1 MTKEKLSLHLTS
13 ITNRNLMY
21 TTSQKKAFYEQSKLW
36 LQSPCT
42 EASYDLLVDTLIY
55 HEWAYSVDGQ
65 AVIGDQEYDILY
77 KQLEGIESHL
87 SSIRADS
94 PTQRVTTD
102 LKGDSVTVDHLVPML
117 SLGNSYNAEDLQD
130 FHKQVIKNAFLE
142 EGAQV
147 SYTAEP
153 KYDGGS
159 IALVYEHDKLIR
171 SATRG
176 NGQKGEEMTANAR
189 AMSSVPL
196 MAKFSEYG
204 IVKAELRGES
214 IISKPDFDKI
224 NQARLDN
231 GQDLFANPRNA
242 ATGGLRTKD
251 ANETRSRKIQT
262 FVFQLG
268 YAIDKD
274 GNDLLPQLKTHYG
287 TLELLAK
294 LGFKTPGDG
303 AKLCKTIEEAI
314 TFCAE
319 CEAKRDTYDY
329 EIDGMVVKVNDL
341 ALQDTIGY
349 TQHHPKWAIA
359 YKFKA
364 KQSTTKLIGIE
375 YQIGKIGS
383 VTPVAKL
390 DPVQLAGVTVS
401 SVSLHNEDFITARDL
416 HLGDTVVVERAGD
429 VIPYIVKALPDLR
442 DGSEVKIEFPK
453 ACPQNSVDAIT
464 LIREEGE
471 AAWRCPRC
479 TCGEQQLQQMIFHVS
494 KDAMDIDGFGK
505 SYIEKFY
512 EHGWLADIS
521 DIYDLDYGLIEELE
535 GFGKRSVVKLKAAID
550 KAKQN
555 PIHRLL
561 HSLTIHHLGKKG
573 SKLLAQEVNHV
584 LDFKTWT
591 IEEFENIK
599 DIGPVLAANMVAYYS
614 DQDNIDLLEKME
626 SYGVNLT
633 QLEADKPLQ
642 VSADAPLAGKTI
654 LFTGTLQTMGRKE
667 AQQIAERAGAKTLSG
682 ISSKLNILV
691 AGEKAGSKLKKATA
705 LGTVQIMT
713 EEEFVRLVNG

>member
-1 MTKEKLSLHLTS
+1 
-13 ITNRNLMY
+13 MY
-21 TTSQKKAFYEQSKLW
+21 TTAQKKTFYEYSKKW
-36 LQSPCT
+36 LNDPCSQ
-42 EASYDLLVDTLIY
+42 ADYDLLVDTLIY
-55 HEWAYSVDGQ
+55 HEWAYSIGGE
-65 AVIGDQEYDILY
+65 AVIGDQEYDTLY
-77 KQLEGIESHL
+77 KQLETIEAQITNVRH
-87 SSIRADS
+87 DS

-102 LKGDSVTVDHLVPML
+102 LKGDSVTVNHLVPML

-142 EGAQV
+142 EGSQV
-147 SYTAEP
+147 YYTAEP

-159 IALVYEHDKLIR
+159 IALVYENDRLIR
-171 SATRG
+171 AATRG
-176 NGQKGEEMTANAR
+176 NGEKGEEMTANAK

-214 IISKPDFDKI
+214 IISKPDFDII
-224 NQARLDN
+224 NKARLNN

-251 ANETRSRKIQT
+251 ANETKVRRIQT

-274 GNDLLPQLKTHYG
+274 GNDLLPKLKTHYD
-287 TLELLAK
+287 TLQLLAK

-303 AKLCKTIEEAI
+303 AKLCSNIKEAI
-314 TFCAE
+314 DFCAE
-319 CEAKRDTYDY
+319 WEAKRDTYDY

-341 ALQDTIGY
+341 KLQDTIGY

-364 KQSTTKLIGIE
+364 KQSTTKLIGVE

-416 HLGDTVVVERAGD
+416 HIGDTIVVERAGD

-442 DGSEVKIEFPK
+442 DGSEQKIVFPQV
-453 ACPQNSVDAIT
+453 CPQNEEQAIT

-471 AAWRCPRC
+471 AAWRCPKC

-505 SYIEKFY
+505 SYVEKFY
-512 EHGWLADIS
+512 EHGWLGDIS
-521 DIYDLDYGLIEELE
+521 DIYDLDYSKIEELE
-535 GFGKRSVVKLKAAID
+535 GFGSRSVTKLRSAIET
-550 KAKQN
+550 AKQN

-573 SKLLAQEVNHV
+573 SKLLAQEAEHV

-591 IEEFENIK
+591 EEEFVNIK
-599 DIGPVLAANMVAYYS
+599 DIGAVLARNMVAYFA
-614 DQDNIDLLEKME
+614 DQDNVEMLEKME

-633 QLEADKPLQ
+633 QLEADKPLK

-705 LGTVQIMT
+705 LGTVEILS
-713 EEEFVRLVNG
+713 EEEFVKLVNG

>member
-1 MTKEKLSLHLTS
+1 
-13 ITNRNLMY
+13 MY
-21 TTSQKKAFYEQSKLW
+21 STTQKKTFYELSKQW
-36 LQSPCT
+36 LNEPC
-42 EASYDLLVDTLIY
+42 SLLDYDLLVDTLIY
-55 HEWAYSVDGQ
+55 HEWAYSIDCE
-65 AVIGDQEYDILY
+65 AVIGDQEYDTLY
-77 KQLEGIESHL
+77 EQLESIETEVKE
-87 SSIRADS
+87 IRPDS
-94 PTQRVTTD
+94 PTQRVTTN
-102 LKGDSVTVDHLVPML
+102 LKGDSHTVDHLVPML

-142 EGAQV
+142 EGSQIY
-147 SYTAEP
+147 YTAEP

-159 IALVYEHDKLIR
+159 IALVYEHDRLIR
-171 SATRG
+171 AATRG
-176 NGQKGEEMTANAR
+176 NGQKGEEMTANAK

-196 MAKFSEYG
+196 LAKFSEYG

-214 IISKPDFDKI
+214 IISKPDFEKI
-224 NQARLDN
+224 NQARLKND
-231 GQDLFANPRNA
+231 QDLFANPRNA

-251 ANETRSRKIQT
+251 ANETKVRKIQT

-274 GNDLLPQLKTHYG
+274 GNDLLPMLKTHYN
-287 TLELLAK
+287 TLLLLAK
-294 LGFKTPGDG
+294 LGFKTPGTG
-303 AKLCKTIEEAI
+303 AKLCSNIQEAI
-314 TFCAE
+314 DFCAE
-319 CEAKRDTYDY
+319 WEAKRDTYDY

-341 ALQDTIGY
+341 KLQDTIGY

-364 KQSTTKLIGIE
+364 KQSTTRLIGVE

-401 SVSLHNEDFITARDL
+401 SVSLHNEDFITGRDL
-416 HLGDTVVVERAGD
+416 HIGDTVVVERAGD

-442 DGSEVKIEFPK
+442 DGSEQKIVFPEV
-453 ACPQNSVDAIT
+453 CPQNVEEAIT

-471 AAWRCPRC
+471 AAWRCPKC

-505 SYIEKFY
+505 SYVEKFY
-512 EHGWLADIS
+512 EHGWLKDIS
-521 DIYDLDYGLIEELE
+521 DIYDLDYNQIEVLE
-535 GFGKRSVVKLKAAID
+535 GFGKKSVEKLSRAIEKAR
-550 KAKQN
+550 QN

-573 SKLLAQEVNHV
+573 SKLLAQEVQHV

-591 IEEFENIK
+591 VEEFENIK
-599 DIGPVLAANMVAYYS
+599 DIGPVLARNMVNYFS
-614 DQDNIDLLEKME
+614 DPDNVEMLQRME

-633 QLEADKPLQ
+633 QLEADQPLK
-642 VSADAPLAGKTI
+642 VAEDAPLAGKTI
-654 LFTGTLQTMGRKE
+654 LFTGTLQTLGRKE

-705 LGTVQIMT
+705 LGTVQILT
-713 EEEFVRLVNG
+713 EEEFLKLVNS